1 MTCKPHS
8 SRGFTLLEILLV
20 ILVIGIAAAAFFPAA
35 LKTVDNA
42 RTRSALRETIA
53 LNRYARSR
61 AQLDQ
66 RPVAVVYVT
75 EDHSLHALSLPP
87 NHRLHAD
94 EFPGAPVSGP
104 GVGNEDAVGAAD
116 VTPIR
121 SKTLPDYMRIRDV
134 KGARREADSF
144 FVVYEV
150 NGTTDSHEVE
160 LVDPQGH
167 SHRIR
172 INGLTGEINFVD

>member
-1 MTCKPHS
+1 MSCKPPTT
-8 SRGFTLLEILLV
+8 RGFTLLEILLV

-61 AQLDQ
+61 ALLDQ
-66 RPVAVVYVT
+66 RPVAVVYLT

-87 NHRLHAD
+87 NHTLHAD
-94 EFPGAPVSGP
+94 EFMGGP
-104 GVGNEDAVGAAD
+104 SSNPQRTDEQEVGATG

-121 SKTLPDYMRIRDV
+121 SKKLPDYVRIREV

-144 FVVYEV
+144 FIVYET

-160 LVDPQGH
+160 LVDPQGN

-172 INGLTGEINFVD
+172 VNGLTGEIDFVD

>member
-1 MTCKPHS
+1 MISKPPAN
-8 SRGFTLLEILLV
+8 RGFTLLEILLV

-35 LKTVDNA
+35 LNTADNA

-61 AQLDQ
+61 AMLDQ
-66 RPVAVVYVT
+66 RPVAVIYMT

-87 NHRLHAD
+87 NRDLLAEEFIGGPTSSIQLPD
-94 EFPGAPVSGP
+94 EEETGTSGSI
-104 GVGNEDAVGAAD
+104 
-116 VTPIR
+116 PIR
-121 SKTLPDYMRIRDV
+121 SKTLPDYVRIREV
-134 KGARREADSF
+134 KGARREVDSF
-144 FVVYEV
+144 FVIYET

-160 LVDPQGH
+160 LVDPQGN

-172 INGLTGEINFVD
+172 VNGLTGEIDFVD